1 MSIKDFV
8 ARQKARAA
16 YLVERVLTATEEA
29 SGEGGVLPKLP
40 AKNERRRMKDG
51 SKEIHTS

>member
-1 MSIKDFV
+1 MTIRDFL

-16 YLVERVLTATEEA
+16 YLIERVLTATEEA
-29 SGEGGVLPKLP
+29 AEEGGVLPKLP
-40 AKNERRRMKDG
+40 AKNQRRRMKDG